1 MANYLYLF
9 RGGNMKNMSPRELE
23 AGMDRWR
30 AWVGQLSKQN
40 AYKGGD
46 PLGPTGRTVAGK
58 SKSVTDGPFG
68 ETKDVVGGYLL
79 IDAPDLA
86 TATELARGCPILD
99 GDGSVEVRELMSMTM

>member
-9 RGGNMKNMSPRELE
+9 RGGNMKSMSPRELE
-23 AGMDRWR
+23 DSMNRWR

-46 PLGPTGRTVAGK
+46 PLAPDGRVLTGK
-58 SKSVTDGPFG
+58 SRSISDGPFG

-79 IDAPDLA
+79 VDAPDLA
-86 TATELARGCPILD
+86 TATELARGCPIFD
-99 GDGSVEVRELMSMTM
+99 NDGSVEVRELFAMTM